1 MDITGRS
8 AVVTGGA
15 GGLGEATVRRL
26 VQDGAVVIIADLADD
41 KGEKLAADL
50 GGAARYV
57 RTDVTEED
65 SVKAAIA
72 AAQELGDLRV
82 AVNAHGGPVAQM
94 RVLARDGSPMPQE
107 LFERTVKL
115 YLSGTFNVLRLT
127 AAAMAT
133 NEPLDSGVRGL
144 VVNTASIAG
153 FEGQVGQSDYSAAK
167 GGVIGLGLV
176 FVAVLSRGTGPQFFT
191 PRSPVL
197 RTHDQAT
204 TSGRLRPRTPRGLPE
219 ARRAEYAASGSGQ
232 ASRDDHR
239 CRSARRIPTPTH
251 GHPMPSDGLCAAGVR
266 DRGAGAESG
275 GTFGAARR
283 RGHTR

>member
-57 RTDVTEED
+57 RTDVTDED

-107 LFERTVKL
+107 LFDRTVKL
-115 YLSGTFNVLRLT
+115 YLGGTFNVLRLT

-176 FVAVLSRGTGPQFFT
+176 AARDLSTVGIRVCTIAPGTMYT
-191 PRSPVL
+191 PAFGDEQTAQESWGKSVPFPKRM
-197 RTHDQAT
+197 
-204 TSGRLRPRTPRGLPE
+204 GR
-219 ARRAEYAASGSGQ
+219 ASEYADLVSFLVHNDYMNGETV
-232 ASRDDHR
+232 RL
-239 CRSARRIPTPTH
+239 
-251 GHPMPSDGLCAAGVR
+251 DGAQR
-266 DRGAGAESG
+266 
-275 GTFGAARR
+275 FGMK
-283 RGHTR
+283 